1 MIGRDG
7 VDTGLKF
14 SLPKWRLTR
23 WLTHSGPD
31 TPADIRAAL
40 LASLFGTLPIFAGG
54 VINTLMIAGVIA
66 WRRPEPLYI
75 SWLLLEVVLAIV
87 RVTILRAALQ
97 AAPKG
102 GNTYTDIYV
111 LLALFWAFSVGYGVF
126 ITLLN
131 GDWLAAT
138 LAGVSCGAMAG
149 GICFRN
155 YGAPRLVAAM
165 IFLSLGPM
173 CLGALFSGEVIT
185 AIVFIQIPFY
195 LISMTIASHRLNRIL
210 VSTMLAERASK
221 QRANE
226 DALTGLANRTG
237 LQVALER
244 VCASARGQD
253 SDAALLYMDMDDF
266 KRINDTYGHAAGDQV
281 LTTIAQRMRAMLRV
295 DDVAARIG
303 GDEFIVLVTGID
315 ATAALRLGEH
325 LLLDALQPIA
335 LADGTRVIVGMSI
348 GISIISANN
357 RSPQAALDSADA
369 ALYRAKARGGR
380 CCEIDGGGT
389 ALDEAPVTGDDSA
402 PATA

>member
-1 MIGRDG
+1 MEQ
-7 VDTGLKF
+7 GLKF

-23 WLTHSGPD
+23 WLTHSGHD

-40 LASLFGTLPIFAGG
+40 IASLFGTLPIFAGG
-54 VINTLMIAGVIA
+54 VINTLMISGVVA

-75 SWLLLEVVLAIV
+75 SWLILEVVLALV
-87 RVTILRAALQ
+87 RVVILRSALR

-102 GNTYTDIYV
+102 GNTHTDLYI

-126 ITLLN
+126 ITFLN

-155 YGAPRLVAAM
+155 YGAPRLVGAM

-173 CLGALFSGEVIT
+173 CLGALFTGEWVT

-195 LISMTIASHRLNRIL
+195 LISMVIASHRLNRIL
-210 VSTMLAERASK
+210 VSTMLAERASDR
-221 QRANE
+221 RASE
-226 DALTGLANRTG
+226 DALTGLANRAG
-237 LQVALER
+237 LQAALER
-244 VCASARGQD
+244 VCSSARGHD
-253 SDAALLYMDMDDF
+253 SAAALLYMDMDDF
-266 KRINDTYGHAAGDQV
+266 KRINDTHGHAGGDQV
-281 LTTIAQRMRAMLRV
+281 LKTIADRMRAMLRV

-325 LLLDALQPIA
+325 LLRDVSQPIT
-335 LADGTRVIVGMSI
+335 LTDGNRVCVGLSI
-348 GISIISANN
+348 GISIMTGAN
-357 RSPQAALDSADA
+357 RTPQGALDSADA
-369 ALYRAKARGGR
+369 ALYRAKAQGGR
-380 CCEIDGGGT
+380 CCVVDQSGQIAESEG
-389 ALDEAPVTGDDSA
+389 LQSA
-402 PATA
+402 SVAA